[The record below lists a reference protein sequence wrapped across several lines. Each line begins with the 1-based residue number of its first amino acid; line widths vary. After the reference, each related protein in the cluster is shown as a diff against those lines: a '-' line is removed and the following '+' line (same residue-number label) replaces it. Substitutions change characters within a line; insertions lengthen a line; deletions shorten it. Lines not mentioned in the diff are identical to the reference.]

1 MSEVGEKGPVKRVS
15 YVIPL
20 MTLSSCEIYS
30 YSIRKIE
37 HIEINNAFHCK
48 GGQNDPTLLIHNIFF
63 SKSGLKDILS

>member
-37 HIEINNAFHCK
+37 HIENNNAFHRK
-48 GGQNDPTLLIHNIFF
+48 GGGGQNDPTLLIHNIFF
-63 SKSGLKDILS
+63 